1 MYELNVNSRKQLERA
16 SLRAQAQK
24 PRIEEIALGMYKVFS
39 TNPATPYN
47 SYSTGI
53 FPAKDGN
60 GYDVVC
66 SCPTQRVVCKHAA
79 AIFPHYLMRLKEQ
92 EVAALAAQAEKQ
104 AQFEKDYADIL
115 EPIYQATAEYTAAQL
130 PPVEV
135 ARAQAEQALAALA
148 VITTSTQEIDRL
160 IEQAKEESLDRECPA
175 CGLVQ
180 PDDDSSDCWCC
191 GAVLNP
197 DDVDPEYTDEQ
208 AAFDR
213 ACLFG

>member
-1 MYELNVNSRKQLERA
+1 
-16 SLRAQAQK
+16 
-24 PRIEEIALGMYKVFS
+24 MYKVFS

-79 AIFPHYLMRLKEQ
+79 ACFPHYLMRLKEQ
-92 EVAALAAQAEKQ
+92 VEPEAAQQAAPAEDP
-104 AQFEKDYADIL
+104 AILYADLIPSFDD
-115 EPIYQATAEYTAAQL
+115 EVKPQL
-130 PPVEV
+130 PPVEI
-135 ARAQAEQALAALA
+135 ARAQAEQVLAALA
-148 VITTSTQEIDRL
+148 VSGFQPTKPGEEIQSIDRH
-160 IEQAKEESLDRECPA
+160 CPK

-180 PDDDSSDCWCC
+180 PDDDSTECLAC
-191 GAVLNP
+191 GAIL
-197 DDVDPEYTDEQ
+197 DPEDEYTAAQ
-208 AAFDR
+208 ADYDR

>member
-66 SCPTQRVVCKHAA
+66 SCPTQRVVCKHAPP
-79 AIFPHYLMRLKEQ
+79 IFPHYLMMRRKSKLTRKPPKWRPRQ
-92 EVAALAAQAEKQ
+92 KTRPVL
-104 AQFEKDYADIL
+104 YADLIPSFDD
-115 EPIYQATAEYTAAQL
+115 EVKPQL

-148 VITTSTQEIDRL
+148 ASGFQPTKPGEEIQSIDRH
-160 IEQAKEESLDRECPA
+160 CPK

-180 PDDDSSDCWCC
+180 PDDDSTECLAC
-191 GAVLNP
+191 GAIL
-197 DDVDPEYTDEQ
+197 DPEDEYTAAQ
-208 AAFDR
+208 ADYDR